1 MDSLSKPLAVSM
13 VGLLMNKVKL
23 CMESA
28 RKNKNLAAKLATTVQ
43 LLSEQLIPH
52 FIEQN
57 MSNYDSI
64 NEMHNLCY
72 LLAHKT

>member
-23 CMESA
+23 CMAAA
-28 RKNKNLAAKLATTVQ
+28 RKNKNLAEKLATTIQ

-52 FIEQN
+52 FI
-57 MSNYDSI
+57 
-64 NEMHNLCY
+64 
-72 LLAHKT
+72 